1 MPPLFLCELIVLQS
15 GGMIPGFGG
24 TAVSEKDAEQP
35 DCTVILSEVGIRE
48 ANATQSKDR

>member
-24 TAVSEKDAEQP
+24 TGVSEKDAEQP
-35 DCTVILSEVGIRE
+35 DCTVILSEVGIR
-48 ANATQSKDR
+48 AASATQSKDP